1 MSSFHF
7 SHFSNFRI
15 IHQKGGHALL
25 VGMGGSGR
33 QSLTK
38 LATFIANYELFQIEV
53 NKTYSMENWKN
64 DLKKVLKRAGA
75 DGKKIVF
82 LFTDLQIKDESFL
95 EDVSMI
101 LTTGEVPNL
110 FAADRVQ
117 QTARE
122 EGRELGETSFAN
134 LYNIFMTNV
143 KSNLHIVLAMSPVG
157 TR

>member
-1 MSSFHF
+1 
-7 SHFSNFRI
+7 
-15 IHQKGGHALL
+15 
-25 VGMGGSGR
+25 MGGSGR

-110 FAADRVQ
+110 FAADEKAEILDRVQ
-117 QTARE
+117 HTARE

-157 TR
+157 TRSVTFRI